1 MARKPAAVL
10 WRREFVLWIIGP
22 ALYKRGATGLPAAAA
37 HNRRQHP
44 ITRSEEMDISG
55 KVFIVTG
62 GASGLGEGTARMLA
76 AAGGKVV
83 VADMQADKGEQVAR
97 EIGGAF
103 VKCDVSQEA
112 DGQAAVA
119 KAVGLGKLTGLVNCA
134 GIAPAEKTV
143 GKSGAHNLGVF
154 TKTIMVNLVG
164 TFNMIRLAADAM
176 AKNEPEPTGER
187 GCIISTASVAAYD
200 GQIGQAA
207 YSASKGGVVGMTLPI
222 ARDLARSGIRNMTIA
237 PGIFGT
243 PMLFGMPKEV
253 QDALAASVPFPSR
266 LGTPDDYAKLAK
278 HIFENDM
285 LNGEVIRLDG
295 AIRMAPK

>member
-1 MARKPAAVL
+1 MEIA
-10 WRREFVLWIIGP
+10 
-22 ALYKRGATGLPAAAA
+22 
-37 HNRRQHP
+37 
-44 ITRSEEMDISG
+44 G

-76 AAGGKVV
+76 AHGATVV
-83 VADMQADKGEQVAR
+83 VADMQQDKGEAVAQ
-97 EIGGAF
+97 EIRGAF

-112 DGQAAVA
+112 DAAAVVS
-119 KAVGLGKLTGLVNCA
+119 KAVALGKLVGLVNCA

-143 GKSGAHNLGVF
+143 GKSGAHALSVF
-154 TKTIMVNLVG
+154 SKTIAVNLIG
-164 TFNMIRLAADAM
+164 TFNMIRLAAEAM
-176 AKNEPEPTGER
+176 ARNEPESTGER
-187 GCIISTASVAAYD
+187 GVLISTASVAAYD

-243 PMLFGMPKEV
+243 PMLFGMPQEV
-253 QDALAASVPFPSR
+253 QDALAAGVPFPSR
-266 LGTPDDYAKLAK
+266 LGTPQDYAKLVK
-278 HIFENDM
+278 HIVENDM

-295 AIRMAPK
+295 AIRLAPR

>member
-1 MARKPAAVL
+1 MN
-10 WRREFVLWIIGP
+10 I
-22 ALYKRGATGLPAAAA
+22 
-37 HNRRQHP
+37 Q
-44 ITRSEEMDISG
+44 G

-62 GASGLGEGTARMLA
+62 GASGLGEGAARALA

-83 VADMQADKGEQVAR
+83 IADLQADKGEAVAASL
-97 EIGGAF
+97 GGAF
-103 VKCDVSQEA
+103 VKCDVTQET

-119 KAVGLGKLTGLVNCA
+119 KATSMGKLMGLVNCA
-134 GIAPAEKTV
+134 GIAIGMKTV
-143 GKSGAHNLGVF
+143 GKDGPHPLAQFSRVITINLIGS
-154 TKTIMVNLVG
+154 
-164 TFNMIRLAADAM
+164 FNMIRLAADAM
-176 AKNEPEPTGER
+176 GKNAPEATGER
-187 GCIISTASVAAYD
+187 GVLISTASVAAYD

-222 ARDLARSGIRNMTIA
+222 ARDLARTGIRNMTIA

-266 LGTPDDYAKLAK
+266 LGTPADYGKLVQ
-278 HIFENDM
+278 HIVENDM

-295 AIRMAPK
+295 AIRLAPK

>member
-1 MARKPAAVL
+1 
-10 WRREFVLWIIGP
+10 
-22 ALYKRGATGLPAAAA
+22 
-37 HNRRQHP
+37 
-44 ITRSEEMDISG
+44 MDIAG

-76 AAGGKVV
+76 REGGKVV
-83 VADMQADKGEQVAR
+83 VADLQDDKGRAVAA
-97 EIGGAF
+97 EIGGAY
-103 VKCDVSQEA
+103 VHCDVSQEA
-112 DGQAAVA
+112 DGQAAVVQ
-119 KAVGLGKLTGLVNCA
+119 AVSMGKLMGLVNCA
-134 GIAPAEKTV
+134 GIAPAMKTV
-143 GKSGAHNLGVF
+143 GKDGAHSLAVF

-164 TFNMIRLAADAM
+164 TFNMIRLAAEAM

-187 GCIISTASVAAYD
+187 GVLISTASVAAYD

-222 ARDLARSGIRNMTIA
+222 ARDLARNGIRNMTIA

-243 PMLFGMPKEV
+243 PMLFSMPKEV

-266 LGTPDDYAKLAK
+266 LGTPEDYAKLVK
-278 HIFENDM
+278 HIVENDM

-295 AIRMAPK
+295 AIRLAPK